1 MPSEV
6 FLTTIAVSGFAFMGA
21 VLGVCYKSKCKT
33 IDCCCLKIVRDV
45 EGEEVIDRS
54 VITRN
59 NPVDPPTTI

>member
-54 VITRN
+54 VINRN
-59 NPVDPPTTI
+59 NAVDPPTV

>member
-21 VLGVCYKSKCKT
+21 LLGVCYKSKCKT

-54 VITRN
+54 VINRN
-59 NPVDPPTTI
+59 NPVDPPTV